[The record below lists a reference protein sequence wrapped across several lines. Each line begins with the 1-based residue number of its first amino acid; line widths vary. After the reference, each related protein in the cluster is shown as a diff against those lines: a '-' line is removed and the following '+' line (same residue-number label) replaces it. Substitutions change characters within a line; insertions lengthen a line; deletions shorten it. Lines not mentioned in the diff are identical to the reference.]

1 MDILTR
7 WMKKNGIEDPSE
19 ATKEEKEVIE
29 HYKGILS
36 KEEITI
42 EDLKI
47 FIEDQIGVI
56 ETKWADLGVDEFKKA
71 ELIPYHTTYKALLR
85 AINAPKA
92 ERESLEKHLISQ
104 LK

>member
-42 EDLKI
+42 EDLKT
-47 FIEDQIGVI
+47 FIENQIGVI
-56 ETKWADLGVDEFKKA
+56 EAKWADLDTNEWKKSD
-71 ELIPYHTTYKALLR
+71 LIPYHTTYKTLLR

-92 ERESLEKHLISQ
+92 ERESLEKYLINQ